1 VTPLQVEYRPAAR
14 RDLFQISEYLN
25 REVSLQLAER
35 FLMALDHT
43 IQQIAGLPHAG
54 SLFPA
59 RRIRTLEI
67 RRWPVKEFPRYLI
80 YYTVGNRKV
89 TLLRIL
95 HSARDVSRQ
104 PGLQT

>member
-1 VTPLQVEYRPAAR
+1 LQVEYRPAAR
-14 RDLFQISEYLN
+14 RDLFQVSEYLH

-35 FLMALDHT
+35 FLMALDEA
-43 IQQIAGLPHAG
+43 IQQIAGFPYAG
-54 SLFPA
+54 TLFPA
-59 RRIRTLEI
+59 RKIRALEI

-80 YYTVGNRKV
+80 YYAVGSRKI

-104 PGLQT
+104 SGL

>member
-1 VTPLQVEYRPAAR
+1 LQVEYRPAAR

-35 FLMALDHT
+35 FLMDLDHT
-43 IQQIAGLPHAG
+43 IQQIGGFPYAG

-59 RRIRTLEI
+59 RKIRPLEI

-80 YYTVGNRKV
+80 YYATGTRKV

-95 HSARDVSRQ
+95 HSARDVSHQ
-104 PGLQT
+104 SGL

>member
-1 VTPLQVEYRPAAR
+1 LQVDYRPAAR
-14 RDLFQISEYLN
+14 RDLFHTSEYLN

-43 IQQIAGLPHAG
+43 IQQIAGFPYAG
-54 SLFPA
+54 SLFPV
-59 RRIRTLEI
+59 RRIRALEI

-80 YYTVGNRKV
+80 YYAVGARKV

-95 HSARDVSRQ
+95 HSARDLPRHS
-104 PGLQT
+104 GL

>member
-1 VTPLQVEYRPAAR
+1 LQVEYRPAAR

-25 REVSLQLAER
+25 REVSLQLADR

-43 IQQIAGLPHAG
+43 IQQIAGFPYAG
-54 SLFPA
+54 SLFLV
-59 RRIRTLEI
+59 RRMRALEI

-80 YYTVGNRKV
+80 YYAVGARKI

-95 HSARDVSRQ
+95 HSARDLPRQ
-104 PGLQT
+104 SGL

>member
-1 VTPLQVEYRPAAR
+1 VTSLQVEYRPAAR
-14 RDLFQISEYLN
+14 RDLFQISEYLH

-35 FLMALDHT
+35 FLLALDQT
-43 IQQIAGLPHAG
+43 IQQVAGFPYTG

-59 RRIRTLEI
+59 RRIRALEI

-80 YYTVGNRKV
+80 YYAVATRKV

-95 HSARDVSRQ
+95 HTARDVSHQ
-104 PGLQT
+104 PGL

>member
-1 VTPLQVEYRPAAR
+1 VTSLQVEYRPAAR

-25 REVSLQLAER
+25 HEASLELAER

-43 IQQIAGLPHAG
+43 IQQIAGFPNAG

-59 RRIRTLEI
+59 RRIRALEI

-80 YYTVGNRKV
+80 YYTVGTPKV

-95 HSARDVSRQ
+95 HSGRDASRQ
-104 PGLQT
+104 PGL

>member
-1 VTPLQVEYRPAAR
+1 VTSLQVDYRPAAR
-14 RDLFQISEYLN
+14 RDLFQISEYLH

-35 FLMALDHT
+35 FLMDLDHT
-43 IQQIAGLPHAG
+43 IQQIGGFPYAG

-59 RRIRTLEI
+59 RRIGALEI

-80 YYTVGNRKV
+80 YYAVGTRKI

-95 HSARDVSRQ
+95 HSARDVSHLS
-104 PGLQT
+104 GL

>member
-1 VTPLQVEYRPAAR
+1 VNPLQVEYRPAAR

-25 REVSLQLAER
+25 RELSLQLAKR
-35 FLMALDHT
+35 FLMNLNHT
-43 IQQIAGLPHAG
+43 IQQIAGFPYAG
-54 SLFPA
+54 SLFHV
-59 RRIRTLEI
+59 RKIRAFEI

-80 YYTVGNRKV
+80 YYTVGTRKV

-104 PGLQT
+104 SGL

>member
-1 VTPLQVEYRPAAR
+1 MTSLQVEYRPAAR

-25 REVSLQLAER
+25 REVSLELAEG

-43 IQQIAGLPHAG
+43 IQQIAGFPYAG

-59 RRIRTLEI
+59 HHVRILEI

-80 YYTVGNRKV
+80 YYAVGSRKV

-104 PGLQT
+104 PGL

>member
-1 VTPLQVEYRPAAR
+1 MQVEYRPAAR

-25 REVSLQLAER
+25 RELSLQLAER

-43 IQQIAGLPHAG
+43 IQQIAGFPYAG

-59 RRIRTLEI
+59 RRMRTHEI

-80 YYTVGNRKV
+80 YYAVGARKV
-89 TLLRIL
+89 SLLRIL
-95 HSARDVSRQ
+95 HSARDVSHQ
-104 PGLQT
+104 SGL